1 MRQNGIKLINH
12 KPRSMRGNL
21 NLRNRGPK
29 SGLLQGIYTQVK
41 YQSGSLA
48 RVIVNGRVNERRVE
62 KNGVQIDIVVPSKK

>member
-1 MRQNGIKLINH
+1 M
-12 KPRSMRGNL
+12 
-21 NLRNRGPK
+21 NLRNREPK

-48 RVIVNGRVNERRVE
+48 RVIVNGRVNERKVE